1 MKLGRL
7 LRHVA
12 TTQRA
17 VRSSFKAED
26 LAAIERAI
34 RDGEATHGGQVRFV
48 VEASLDGPP
57 LWQDQSAHDRA
68 VDLFAQLR
76 IWDTEHNSGV
86 LIYVLMA
93 DRAVEI
99 VADRGIHARCG
110 AETWARV
117 CTDMQARF
125 TAGRFA
131 EGSLAGVQAV
141 GELLRQHFPRR
152 PAGGNELPDAP
163 LVL

>member
-1 MKLGRL
+1 MDIQRVI
-7 LRHVA
+7 RHVL

-17 VRSSFKAED
+17 VRAAFDVDA
-26 LAAIERAI
+26 LAAIEQAI
-34 RDGEATHGGQVRFV
+34 REGEALHGGQVRFV

-57 LWQDQSAHDRA
+57 LWTDQSPHDRA

-99 VADRGIHARCG
+99 VADRGIHACCG
-110 AETWARV
+110 AQAWAGL
-117 CTDMQARF
+117 CSDMQQQFAQ
-125 TAGRFA
+125 GRFA
-131 EGSLAGVQAV
+131 EGSLSGVRAV
-141 GELLRQHFPRR
+141 GQLLTHHFPRQ
-152 PAGGNELPDAP
+152 PQASNELPDRP
-163 LVL
+163 IVL